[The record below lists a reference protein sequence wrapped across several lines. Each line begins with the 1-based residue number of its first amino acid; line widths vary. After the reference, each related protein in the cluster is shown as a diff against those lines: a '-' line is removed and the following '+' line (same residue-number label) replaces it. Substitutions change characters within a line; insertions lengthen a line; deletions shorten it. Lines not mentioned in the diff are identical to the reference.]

1 MNGCHLMKVRSFR
14 ISTILGTL
22 GAVMVIGL
30 AGAST
35 WFWFTPV
42 GLNNYINKITLQEL
56 LESPESLTALG
67 LVDDTLLDF
76 HGHRLSPNTREHELK
91 AIERL
96 RQAREGLNRYGPQGL
111 EGQELLTWH
120 IAAWMMDDQL
130 AQSRFERG
138 GYRLTQLDGVTVQL
152 PQFLTDIHPVRSQ
165 RGAERYLKRLQ
176 AYGTILRQA
185 HQRVAEDRD
194 HGVVP
199 PDFILRRVIEQLQTF
214 VETPAAQHVLVT
226 SLADRLKKVDSVST
240 AQRQELAAQAQ
251 QIVERDI
258 TPAFRDLITLHEKLL
273 ERSDARAGIERIP
286 QGHEIYATALAS
298 HTSTRMSAD
307 EIHRLG
313 LAEVQRLTEEMTAI
327 LDSQGIGRAGQSLA
341 QRIAALNARPEEIF
355 PNTAEGRGA
364 MIAHLNAVHERVM
377 KAAPSFFKTVP
388 PHPLEIVRVPEYQ
401 QDGSP
406 GGYYDGS
413 RPGRFY
419 INQKDTADNPRWTLA
434 SFMIH
439 EGAPGHHFQAAAALS
454 IQGVPLMR
462 QLAGFTAYAEGWA
475 LYAERI
481 AKTDMGIYEGDPLGD
496 LGRLQAEMFRAARLV
511 VDTGLHAKG
520 WGRDQAIDYMVDKTG
535 MPRAGIEREVERYV
549 VSPGQATAY
558 KVGQLAILD
567 MRLKAQAALGSRFD
581 LREFHDVLLMNGA
594 MPLELLGQTVQRWV
608 DQQLQRRP

>member
-1 MNGCHLMKVRSFR
+1 VH
-14 ISTILGTL
+14 
-22 GAVMVIGL
+22 
-30 AGAST
+30 
-35 WFWFTPV
+35 
-42 GLNNYINKITLQEL
+42 
-56 LESPESLTALG
+56 
-67 LVDDTLLDF
+67 
-76 HGHRLSPNTREHELK
+76 
-91 AIERL
+91 
-96 RQAREGLNRYGPQGL
+96 
-111 EGQELLTWH
+111 
-120 IAAWMMDDQL
+120 
-130 AQSRFERG
+130 
-138 GYRLTQLDGVTVQL
+138 L
-152 PQFLTDIHPVRSQ
+152 PQFLTDIHPVRSR
-165 RGAERYLKRLQ
+165 RGAERYLQRLQ
-176 AYGTILRQA
+176 AFATVLRQTQ
-185 HQRVAEDRD
+185 QRVAEDRD

-214 VETPAAQHVLVT
+214 AAPPAAQHALVT
-226 SLADRLKKVDSVST
+226 SLGDRLKAVDSVT
-240 AQRQELAAQAQ
+240 PAQRQELLAQAQ

-258 TPAFRDLITLHEKLL
+258 MLAFRDLITLHQSLL
-273 ERSDARAGIERIP
+273 AHSDARAGIERIP
-286 QGHEIYATALAS
+286 QGREIYATALAS
-298 HTSTRMSAD
+298 HTSTRMGAD

-313 LAEVQRLTEEMTAI
+313 LQEVQRLTAEMTAI

-341 QRIAALNARPEEIF
+341 LRIAALNARPEEIF
-355 PNTAEGRGA
+355 PNSEAGRAA
-364 MIAHLNAVHERVM
+364 MMAHLSAVHERVM
-377 KAAPSFFKTVP
+377 KAAPRFFKTVP
-388 PHPLEIVRVPEYQ
+388 PHPLEIVRVPDYQ

-406 GGYYDGS
+406 GGYYNGPALDGS

-520 WGRDQAIDYMVDKTG
+520 WGRDQAIDYMVEKTG
-535 MPRAGIEREVERYV
+535 MPRAEIEREVERYV

-567 MRLKAQAALGSRFD
+567 MRAQAEAALGSRFD